1 MKFVQGARQDEDRL
15 YNMLSSYNEA
25 CPEAAEHHP
34 GKKRGQWSC
43 VKYMERVVAASGL
56 VSDTLA
62 RGDDVGELWLEFS
75 ATIRGGRMTEE
86 AAMAKWQ
93 EWAAQ
98 VQLKNPEILHD
109 FKGPDGKL
117 RIWVKTADQLIYRST
132 YMKEKSVDCE
142 GDVVK
147 RGTEEDIEKM
157 KPAIMMGHD
166 AGMGFD
172 GVAATLVKHG
182 RDTFQASDGFVM
194 DILELQPDMEL
205 ADEDAAPAAEAKK
218 DDPEKPK
225 IWVDRDRAVSSS
237 YRAAKSQAL
246 RKEG

>member
-1 MKFVQGARQDEDRL
+1 M
-15 YNMLSSYNEA
+15 
-25 CPEAAEHHP
+25 
-34 GKKRGQWSC
+34 
-43 VKYMERVVAASGL
+43 
-56 VSDTLA
+56 
-62 RGDDVGELWLEFS
+62 
-75 ATIRGGRMTEE
+75 
-86 AAMAKWQ
+86 
-93 EWAAQ
+93 
-98 VQLKNPEILHD
+98 
-109 FKGPDGKL
+109 

-142 GDVVK
+142 GDVVQ

-172 GVAATLVKHG
+172 GVAATLVKNG

-205 ADEDAAPAAEAKK
+205 DDEDEDPSSASAAPAAEAKK

-225 IWVDRDRAVSSS
+225 IWVDTVCGVQQLQGSKVA
-237 YRAAKSQAL
+237 
-246 RKEG
+246 G